1 MSLVITDPLIASKIF
16 DLVLENLVEQLSE
29 AVQDH
34 LQGQDQNDQIHSLCY
49 TIMAVAKQV
58 PVKVPNDLQ
67 DDSVPTVK
75 F

>member
-1 MSLVITDPLIASKIF
+1 MSLVITDPVIASKMLDTVF
-16 DLVLENLVEQLSE
+16 DHLIKQLCE
-29 AVQDH
+29 AVDEH
-34 LQGQDQNDQIHSLCY
+34 VRGKDANDQIHSLCY

-75 F
+75 S